1 MNRKELDISDAHLEL
16 EMQGLFD
23 KTTPELTNTGLQSL
37 GRAAAQIPRQRIAW
51 FSLWSRHASGIMC
64 IAGFFLILSDSNFF
78 TPGSTLTQDS
88 AGEFE
93 QVDFIAAVLENA
105 NTEEWDPELKGI
117 GFELFHVSDPLSAN
131 LLEGS
136 MEALLREKNE

>member
-1 MNRKELDISDAHLEL
+1 MNRKELDISDVHLEL

-23 KTTPELTNTGLQSL
+23 TTTPELTNTCLQSL
-37 GRAAAQIPRQRIAW
+37 GRAAAQIPRHRIPW
-51 FSLWSRHASGIMC
+51 FSLWSRHASGLMC
-64 IAGFFLILSDSNFF
+64 VTLFFLIISDSNFF
-78 TPGSTLTQDS
+78 TPGSTLTQDL

-93 QVDFIAAVLENA
+93 QVDFIAAVLEND
-105 NTEEWDPELKGI
+105 NVEEWDPELKGI
-117 GFELFHVSDPLSAN
+117 GFELFHVSDPMGAK